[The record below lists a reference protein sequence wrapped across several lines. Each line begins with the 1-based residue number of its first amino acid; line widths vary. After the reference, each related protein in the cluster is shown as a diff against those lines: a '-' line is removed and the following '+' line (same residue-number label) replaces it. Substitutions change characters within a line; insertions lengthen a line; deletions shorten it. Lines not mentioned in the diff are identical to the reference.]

1 MQKPNQLGTYLLYDI
16 DLKEIVP
23 FIDWRFFFLAWKIPG
38 KFDDIETVCDCTS
51 CTVGWLQKFSESE
64 RTKAEE
70 ALKLYKDAQEMLR
83 LFLDKKSVRIN
94 AVYTLSEAHSE
105 DDDIVFKLIDDRTV
119 VIPTL
124 RQQHPSA
131 DGFCYS
137 LADYLS
143 PENDFAGAFATT
155 IQGIEEL
162 AARYEKKEDVYNSI
176 LVKTLA
182 DRLAEATA
190 EWLHWKVRTEFWG
203 YAVDENLNVKEMLKS
218 QFKGIRPAVGYPS
231 LPDQSVIFDLQE
243 LLPFADIGIT
253 LTENGAM
260 FPNASV
266 CGLYFA
272 HPQSKYFMVG
282 KIDEN
287 QLNDYAKRKGKSSEE
302 IKKWLISNL

>member
-1 MQKPNQLGTYLLYDI
+1 MQKPNQLGTFLLYDI

-38 KFDDIETVCDCTS
+38 KFDDIETVCDCVS

-64 RTKAEE
+64 RPKAEE
-70 ALKLYKDAQEMLR
+70 ALKLYKDAQELLR
-83 LFLDKKSVRIN
+83 MFLDEKAVRIN
-94 AVYTLSEAHSE
+94 VAYTLSEAHSE
-105 DDDIVFKLIDDRTV
+105 EDNIVFTHNDEKV

-124 RQQHPSA
+124 RQQHPST

-137 LADYLS
+137 LADFLS

-162 AARYEKKEDVYNSI
+162 AARFEQKEDVYNSI

-203 YAVDENLNVKEMLKS
+203 YAVDENLSVKEMLKS

-243 LLPFADIGIT
+243 MLPFADIGIT

-287 QLNDYAKRKGKSSEE
+287 QLNDYAKRKGKSTEE

>member
-64 RTKAEE
+64 RPKAEE

-83 LFLDKKSVRIN
+83 LFLDEKSVRIN

-105 DDDIVFKLIDDRTV
+105 DDDIVFKLIDDRMV

>member
-1 MQKPNQLGTYLLYDI
+1 MQKPNQLGTFLLYDI

-38 KFDDIETVCDCTS
+38 KFDDIETVCDCFS

-64 RTKAEE
+64 RPKAEE
-70 ALKLYKDAQEMLR
+70 ALKLYKDAQELLR
-83 LFLDKKSVRIN
+83 MFLDEKAVRIN
-94 AVYTLSEAHSE
+94 VAYTLSEAHSE
-105 DDDIVFKLIDDRTV
+105 EDNIVFTHNDEKV

-124 RQQHPSA
+124 RQQHPST

-137 LADYLS
+137 LADFLS

-162 AARYEKKEDVYNSI
+162 AARFEQKEDVYNSI

-203 YAVDENLNVKEMLKS
+203 YAVDENLSVKEMLKS

-243 LLPFADIGIT
+243 LLPFAEIGIT